1 MLLQKMSDVRASR
14 KSPLHFDDSVIVF
27 DLLQSGADLSALVKE
42 AAITALKE
50 NLPMVSLLH
59 QRDNIVNSSSPLI
72 NTVVKQSHFI
82 SAFSKITP
90 SVIRSIAFFSTHV

>member
-1 MLLQKMSDVRASR
+1 M
-14 KSPLHFDDSVIVF
+14 
-27 DLLQSGADLSALVKE
+27 SALVKE

-59 QRDNIVNSSSPLI
+59 QRDNNTSEPQLPI
-72 NTVVKQSHFI
+72 NTVVKHSHFI

-90 SVIRSIAFFSTHV
+90 SVSKEVKDFPMLSLINPSLL